1 MRPDELERLA
11 ARCVPGEGRPDIKR
25 VSQGLINET
34 YRVLRDGEHFALRV
48 AAANPYHL
56 GVDRSWEARVIENA
70 GAADLAPAVVHC
82 DPQHGIL
89 LTRWTE
95 GRSWNPPD
103 ARCAAGIDRI
113 AELMRRIHA
122 LAVPAPP
129 RIMSPARWIE
139 FYSGAAPHA
148 ATPLRQAAG
157 AQLAAL
163 AALPGADPV
172 LCHSDL
178 HIQNL
183 IDRGDSL
190 VLLDWEYAHA
200 ADPFWDLAG
209 WSANNDYPPD
219 LQRELLAIYTGRP
232 PTRTECSRLKRL
244 SWLYDYVCL
253 LWSEL
258 YLNPQRD
265 AGPDTAAQAQVAD
278 RARLLAARLEE
289 IE

>member
-1 MRPDELERLA
+1 MRPDALERLA
-11 ARCVPGEGRPDIKR
+11 VRCVPGEGPPDIKR

-34 YRVLRDGEHFALRV
+34 YRVLRDGGHFALRV

-56 GVDRSWEARVIENA
+56 GVDRKWEARVIENA
-70 GAADLAPAVVHC
+70 VAAGLAPAVVHC
-82 DPQHGIL
+82 DSKQGIL
-89 LTRWTE
+89 ITRWTE
-95 GRSWNPPD
+95 GRSWSPPD

-113 AELMRRIHA
+113 ADLMRRIHA

-139 FYSGAAPHA
+139 FYSGAAPRA

-219 LQRELLAIYTGRP
+219 LQRELLAKYTGRP

-244 SWLYDYVCL
+244 GWLYDYVCL

-265 AGPDTAAQAQVAD
+265 AGPHTAAHAQVAD

-289 IE
+289 IK